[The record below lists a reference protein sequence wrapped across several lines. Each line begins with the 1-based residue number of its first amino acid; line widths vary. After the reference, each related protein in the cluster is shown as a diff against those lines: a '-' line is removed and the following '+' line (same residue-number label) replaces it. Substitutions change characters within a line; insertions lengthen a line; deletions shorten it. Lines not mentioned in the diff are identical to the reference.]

1 VAFDGFDESC
11 LLTGYPTFGAR
22 QLLTQ
27 ILHDERRTR
36 VFVVVKD
43 KLVPAAEEHL
53 ATLPEEARSRVIML
67 DGDAASMDLGLSGA
81 EFREVTDQV
90 TRIHHCAQV
99 SYLGVDVA
107 EAERVNVQATRE
119 ILELARCCKRLRLLI
134 HHSTAFVAGDRTGTV
149 HEAELDAGQ
158 GFRNIV
164 EETKARAE
172 RLVRKAMPKL
182 PIAVIRPTS
191 IVGDTITGEVDRLD
205 GPYLLVLLLVTSPAD
220 IALPL
225 PARGDA
231 PLHLVPVDY
240 ITQAAHHIGRDPRS
254 AGRTF
259 HLADPRPLTAMRAFE
274 LIAYAAGRRSPKGF
288 IPANLTRAL
297 LHTPGLERFAKS
309 PRTFLDQ
316 LVTPVRF
323 DTRNSDMILA
333 GTGIVCPPL
342 ESYVE
347 KMVNHVRDR
356 VRERKERRAEVVVA
370 AEKEIDDPLA

>member
-1 VAFDGFDESC
+1 MASDGFDEAC
-11 LLTGYPTFGAR
+11 LLTGYPAFGAR
-22 QLLTQ
+22 QMLTQ
-27 ILHDERRTR
+27 IVSEEPRTR
-36 VFVVVKD
+36 VYVVVKN
-43 KLVPAAEEHL
+43 KLGTAADEHL
-53 ATLPEEARSRVIML
+53 ATLTTEQRERVVVL

-81 EFREVTDQV
+81 EFRELTQNV

-99 SYLGVDVA
+99 SYLGVDNA

-119 ILELARCCKRLRLLI
+119 VLEIAHHCARLRLLV

-149 HEAELDAGQ
+149 HETELDADQ

-172 RLVRKAMPKL
+172 RLVRRSMATL
-182 PIAVIRPTS
+182 PIAVVRPTS
-191 IVGDTITGEVDRLD
+191 IVGDTVSGEVDRLD

-225 PARGDA
+225 PAKGDA
-231 PLHLVPVDY
+231 PLHLVPVDFV
-240 ITQAAHHIGRDPRS
+240 TRAAHHIGRDPRA

-297 LHTPGLERFAKS
+297 LHTPGLEKFAKS

-323 DTRNSDMILA
+323 DTRNADTILA

-342 ESYVE
+342 ESYVD
-347 KMVNHVRDR
+347 KMVTFVRER
-356 VRERKERRAEVVVA
+356 VRERRERRAEVEHT
-370 AEKEIDDPLA
+370 AEKEIDDPLG